1 MACQA
6 RKSSASSASSASSII
21 DIEDLGN
28 PQTLAIIRSQSE
40 QCGCPKCAGC
50 CSRVPGS
57 YDPHHL
63 NMIFEGKTQAEI
75 DEIFSTIIKDYFLNG
90 DNTPQFYL
98 RPAIRGENH
107 GLAPFNMIT
116 GPCINLGPRGCKLSR
131 QDMPIGCVSAMPCN
145 SQKNVSVDKAEA
157 EQVWG
162 NECGREIM
170 AQYDRYIS
178 INHQDAL
185 ISEDDLQEEIRKIQ
199 ENPMMTM
206 MSMFSMMSQSQH

>member
-6 RKSSASSASSASSII
+6 RESPPSSII

-28 PQTLAIIRSQSE
+28 PRTLAIIRSQSE

-63 NMIFEGKTQAEI
+63 KMLFKGKTQAEI
-75 DEIFSTIIKDYFLNG
+75 DEIFSTIIKDYLLD
-90 DNTPQFYL
+90 DNDQAKFYL
-98 RPAIRGENH
+98 RPVIRGEKP

-145 SQKNVSVDKAEA
+145 PEKNVSVDKAEA

-170 AQYDRYIS
+170 AQYDRYIL
-178 INHQDAL
+178 INHPDAL
-185 ISEDDLQEEIRKIQ
+185 ISQDDLQKEILKIQ

-206 MSMFSMMSQSQH
+206 MSMFSMFSMMSQSKH

>member
-1 MACQA
+1 MACQ
-6 RKSSASSASSASSII
+6 SASII
-21 DIEDLGN
+21 DIEDIGN

-63 NMIFEGKTQAEI
+63 KMLFEGKSQAEI
-75 DEIFSTIIKDYFLNG
+75 NEILSTIIKDYFLKA
-90 DNTPQFYL
+90 DNDKAMFYL
-98 RPAIRGENH
+98 RPAIRGEKP

-116 GPCINLGPRGCKLSR
+116 GPCINLGPCGCKLSR
-131 QDMPIGCVSAMPCN
+131 QEMPIGCVSAMPCN
-145 SQKNVSVDKAEA
+145 SQKNISVDKQQA

-178 INHQDAL
+178 SNFPDAS
-185 ISEDDLQEEIRKIQ
+185 ISQNDLEKEMLEIK
-199 ENPMMTM
+199 ENPVMTMMSM
-206 MSMFSMMSQSQH
+206 MSMFSMMSQN

>member
-6 RKSSASSASSASSII
+6 RESSASSII
-21 DIEDLGN
+21 DIEDIEDLGN

-40 QCGCPKCAGC
+40 QCGCPKCAAC

-57 YDPHHL
+57 YDPYHL
-63 NMIFEGKTQAEI
+63 KMLIEGKSQAEI
-75 DEIFSTIIKDYFLNG
+75 DEIFSTIRKDYLLD
-90 DNTPQFYL
+90 DNDQAKFYL
-98 RPAIRGENH
+98 RPAIRGEKP
-107 GLAPFNMIT
+107 GLASFNMIT
-116 GPCINLGPRGCKLSR
+116 GSCINLGPRGCQLSR

-145 SQKNVSVDKAEA
+145 SQKSFSVDKQEA
-157 EQVWG
+157 EQVWH

-178 INHQDAL
+178 SNFPDAS
-185 ISEDDLQEEIRKIQ
+185 ISQNDLEKEILKIQ

-206 MSMFSMMSQSQH
+206 MSMMSMFSMMSQN

>member
-6 RKSSASSASSASSII
+6 RESSII

-28 PQTLAIIRSQSE
+28 SRTLALIRSQSE

-57 YDPHHL
+57 YDPHYL
-63 NMIFEGKTQAEI
+63 KMLFEGKTQAEI
-75 DEIFSTIIKDYFLNG
+75 DEIFSTIIKDYLLD
-90 DNTPQFYL
+90 DNDQAKFYL
-98 RPAIRGENH
+98 RPAIRGEKA

-145 SQKNVSVDKAEA
+145 PEKSFSVDKAEA

-178 INHQDAL
+178 NNHPDAL
-185 ISEDDLQEEIRKIQ
+185 ISQDDLQKEILKIQ

-206 MSMFSMMSQSQH
+206 MSMFSMFSMMSQSKH